1 MWPMTEMA
9 PRTRLRTRF
18 KPTRLKLSSDHS
30 KRPLER
36 MSLHDQLVAKVR
48 EMIVDGELQAGA
60 PLPEKML
67 CETFGVSRTPLREAF
82 KILASEGLIELRSHR
97 TPVVTPVNRDEI
109 ANIFAIMVAL
119 DGVAGAQAATLATDA
134 DIARLDAM
142 HAQLVTLHRD
152 AARAAY
158 FRMNQDIH
166 IEITKLAGN
175 PVLLNIWTT
184 LNANIYRA
192 RATANYD
199 AKRWT
204 ESVREHEDFMA
215 LLRAR
220 DAQGF
225 ASSLSAH
232 TRKTG
237 DAVLAALKTAAEAGG

>member
-1 MWPMTEMA
+1 
-9 PRTRLRTRF
+9 
-18 KPTRLKLSSDHS
+18 
-30 KRPLER
+30 
-36 MSLHDQLVAKVR
+36 
-48 EMIVDGELQAGA
+48 MIVDGELAAGA

-82 KILASEGLIELRSHR
+82 KILAAEGLIELRSHR

-109 ANIFAIMVAL
+109 ADSFAVMVAL
-119 DGVAGAQAATLATDA
+119 DGVAGAQAAMLATDA

-142 HAQLVTLHRD
+142 HEQLVALHRD

-166 IEITKLAGN
+166 IEITRLAGN

-204 ESVREHEDFMA
+204 ESVKEHEDFMA

-220 DAQGF
+220 CAGLCGVAQRAYPQDRRRGSRGVENRSRGGWLVADAI
-225 ASSLSAH
+225 LPC
-232 TRKTG
+232 
-237 DAVLAALKTAAEAGG
+237 VMLPVE

>member
-1 MWPMTEMA
+1 
-9 PRTRLRTRF
+9 
-18 KPTRLKLSSDHS
+18 
-30 KRPLER
+30 
-36 MSLHDQLVAKVR
+36 
-48 EMIVDGELQAGA
+48 LQAGA

-119 DGVAGAQAATLATDA
+119 DGVAGAQAATLATNA

-142 HAQLVTLHRD
+142 HERLVTLHRD
-152 AARAAY
+152 AARPAY

-166 IEITKLAGN
+166 IEITRLAGN

-204 ESVREHEDFMA
+204 ESVQEHEVFMA

-225 ASSLSAH
+225 AASLSAH

-237 DAVLAALKTAAEAGG
+237 DAVLAALKIAAEAGD